1 MKYLLILLIP
11 ISNVFAMNISGIF
24 LPHRLTNE
32 SKSSYQ
38 VLFKKFSDS
47 RPHLKSKITVAP
59 LKRAEKF
66 FFKKEAMCI
75 FPASKK
81 AITYFHKFKTL
92 ELEMIES
99 NPIEEVII
107 TIFSKFGS
115 HPIDNINQLKG
126 KNIATWNGIDPK
138 ILIPNIDFKIV
149 KVSKDNQSLSLLKAN
164 RVDYVIGFLPD
175 TPLVAELNGFEQ
187 PAFNKNIVLLESPV
201 HFVCHKTKET
211 ISFLN
216 EFNIFLKSQKSNGTL
231 QKILGK
237 HSIISK

>member
-1 MKYLLILLIP
+1 MKYFLILLIP

-32 SKSSYQ
+32 SKSFYQ

-47 RPHLKSKITVAP
+47 RPQLKSKITVTP
-59 LKRAEKF
+59 LRRAGKAF
-66 FFKKEAMCI
+66 FTKNSICI

-81 AITYFHKFKTL
+81 AITYFHKKKAL
-92 ELEMIES
+92 ELELIES
-99 NPIEEVII
+99 SPIEEVII

-115 HPIDNINQLKG
+115 PPIDNINQLKG
-126 KNIATWNGIDPK
+126 KSIATWNGIDPK

-149 KVSKDNQSLSLLKAN
+149 KVSKDNQSLSLLRAN

-175 TPLVAELNGFEQ
+175 TPLVAELNNFEQ
-187 PAFNKNIVLLESPV
+187 PTFNKSIVLLKTPV

-211 ISFLN
+211 ISFLK
-216 EFNIFLKSQKSNGTL
+216 EFNNFLKSQKSNGTL

-237 HSIISK
+237 YSIISK